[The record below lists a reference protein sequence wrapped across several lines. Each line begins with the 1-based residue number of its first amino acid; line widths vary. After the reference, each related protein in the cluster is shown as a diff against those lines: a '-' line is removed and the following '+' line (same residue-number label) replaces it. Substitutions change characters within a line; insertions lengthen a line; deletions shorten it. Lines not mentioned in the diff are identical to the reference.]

1 MKIAID
7 AMGGDNSPEAIV
19 QGAVQAARDFGL
31 TVQLVGQPA
40 AIEAELV
47 KYQIAGLD
55 LPIIA
60 ASEVITMDEHP
71 AAAVKSKRDSSMAV
85 ATRLVK
91 TGASDAVISAG
102 NSGGMLATALFEL
115 GRIAGIRR
123 PALSTLFPNESPHGQ
138 CLILDV
144 GANVDAKPEYLLQFG
159 LMGHLYALEVL
170 GIPNPRVGLLSTGEE
185 AEKGN
190 QLVQEAT
197 RLFVQNSMLN
207 FVGNVEGK
215 DIPNNAADVIVCDG
229 FVGNVYLKGA
239 EGVASAMVRVLRQE
253 IKKRPLAILGAM
265 LMRGAFKG
273 LQKRTDYREYGGAP
287 LLGVNG
293 IAFVAHGRSDAYA
306 IRGAIRTARN
316 AIEHNIVDA
325 IVQGLGAYENS
336 Y

>member
-7 AMGGDNSPEAIV
+7 AMGGDNAPEAIV

-31 TVQLVGQPA
+31 TVQLIGQPA

-55 LPIIA
+55 LPIIPA
-60 ASEVITMDEHP
+60 REVITMDEHP

-91 TGASDAVISAG
+91 SGASDAVISAG

-123 PALSTLFPNESPHGQ
+123 PALSTLFPNESVHGQ

-159 LMGHLYALEVL
+159 LMGHLYTSQVL

-197 RLFVQNSMLN
+197 RLFGQHSMLN

-215 DIPNNAADVIVCDG
+215 DIPSDAADVIVCDG

-293 IAFVAHGRSDAYA
+293 IAFVAHGRSDAYT
-306 IRGAIRTARN
+306 IRSAIRTARN